1 MDDVFYRLYLHN
13 KKKIDTK
20 SKEKPKIWYSIE
32 EIAKIFLVEPSDIR
46 QWSKIYEDYLFAENK
61 SRKRYHEN
69 TLAIFHVII
78 ECSDMEL
85 DKDDTEETILYKCSY
100 LFEEEEDD
108 D

>member
-1 MDDVFYRLYLHN
+1 MLDVFERLYLHN
-13 KKKIDTK
+13 KEKIDTK

-46 QWSKIYEDYLFAENK
+46 QWSKIYKDYLFTENK
-61 SRKRYHEN
+61 TRKRYHEK

-78 ECSDMEL
+78 ECLDMEL
-85 DKDDTEETILYKCSY
+85 DKDDIEETILHRCSY
-100 LFEEEEDD
+100 LFEEDD